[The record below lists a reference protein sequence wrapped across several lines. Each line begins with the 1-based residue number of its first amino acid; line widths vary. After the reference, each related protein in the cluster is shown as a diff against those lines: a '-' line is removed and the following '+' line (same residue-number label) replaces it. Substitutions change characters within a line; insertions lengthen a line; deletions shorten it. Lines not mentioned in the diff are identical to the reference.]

1 MVVPLLSATP
11 LVALFYTQVNSH
23 TSSTQNKQDLDKQ
36 KTQRQKPRNS
46 AQVQILSI
54 SRVDSFVA
62 TLLFHS
68 V

>member
-36 KTQRQKPRNS
+36 KTQRQNPRKRNS
-46 AQVQILSI
+46 AQVQILQL
-54 SRVDSFVA
+54 VA
-62 TLLFHS
+62 
-68 V
+68 